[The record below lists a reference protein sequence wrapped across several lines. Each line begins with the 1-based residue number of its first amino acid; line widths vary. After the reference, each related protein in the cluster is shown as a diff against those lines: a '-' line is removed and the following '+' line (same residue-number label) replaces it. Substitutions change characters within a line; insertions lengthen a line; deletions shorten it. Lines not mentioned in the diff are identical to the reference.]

1 MKKFFWYVDHHKE
14 VNLLWRT
21 FPLPKIV
28 YFTIFHV
35 VLMKFY
41 LQSDNYMEYMH
52 ISVQSKITITIFFN
66 LCLHISY
73 KWFNSPWW
81 LFVNWNTCTL
91 SMQMT
96 IMKKFPKISCLLN
109 FLWPNEGHDKIN
121 LFILINQ
128 GKWIN
133 INVRPSSTAYN
144 VC

>member
-1 MKKFFWYVDHHKE
+1 M
-14 VNLLWRT
+14 T
-21 FPLPKIV
+21 FCKLK
-28 YFTIFHV
+28 
-35 VLMKFY
+35 
-41 LQSDNYMEYMH
+41 YMYS
-52 ISVQSKITITIFFN
+52 I
-66 LCLHISY
+66 
-73 KWFNSPWW
+73 
-81 LFVNWNTCTL
+81 